1 MHKTLILATLVMTAS
16 GGAATAEPFTVQDML
31 AMQRISDP
39 QVSPDGSRVAFVLRT
54 TDLEANRG
62 RTDIWLVGTDGEGLR
77 QLTTHEEGDSSPR
90 WAPDGESLYFLSSR
104 SGSSQVWRL
113 RLAGGEPQQVTDLPL
128 DVGNLTVSPDGAR
141 LAFSL
146 AVFPDCEG
154 LECTVERS
162 AETEEP
168 PSGQAYEQMF
178 VRHWDTWEDGR
189 RNHVFVYDLAEE
201 TATDV
206 MAGMAADCPS
216 KPFGGGEEFTFTP
229 DGSGVVF
236 TARDGGLNEPWS
248 TDFDLYLA
256 PADGS
261 AASRNLT
268 EDNAAW
274 DTLPVFSPDGSK
286 LAYLAMQTPGY
297 ESDRFRVVLR
307 DWPEGETRVL
317 TETWDRSPGS
327 LAFSRDGGTLYATAT
342 DLGNVSLFAIDATS
356 GEVRRLLDEGHV
368 RSPQPAGERIL
379 FGLDHFRSPVE
390 LYTVSADGGD
400 RRQIT
405 DVNGGRLAEI
415 SFGEPEAFTFEG
427 AEGDTVHGWLIRP
440 AALDMENR
448 EPQRKYP
455 VAFLIHGGPQGSFG
469 NDFHYRWNRQIYA
482 AAGYAM
488 VTIDFHGS
496 TGYGQAFT
504 DSIQND
510 WGGKPLVDLQQGLT
524 AVLERNPWMD
534 GDRVCALGAS
544 YGGFMIN
551 WIAGQWPDRF
561 RCLVN
566 HDGVFDQRSMYFAT
580 EELWFPEHDF
590 GGPYW
595 EVPENY
601 ERFNPA
607 RSVDRWQTPMLVV
620 HGALDYRVPLEQ
632 GLGAFTAL
640 QRQGVPSRFLYFP
653 DENHWVLSAKN
664 SIQWHEEV
672 LAWLGRWL
680 REEETEEEP

>member
-1 MHKTLILATLVMTAS
+1 MPRTLSLVILTVAIVGTAA
-16 GGAATAEPFTVQDML
+16 GADPFTVHDLL

-39 QVSPDGSRVAFVLRT
+39 QVSPDGGRVAFVLRT
-54 TDLEANRG
+54 TDLEANSG
-62 RTDIWLVGTDGEGLR
+62 RTDLWLVGADGEGLR
-77 QLTTHEEGDSSPR
+77 QLTTHEEGDSNPR
-90 WAPDGESLYFLSSR
+90 WTPDGDSLYFVSSR

-113 RLAGGEPQQVTDLPL
+113 RLAGGEPEQVTDLPL
-128 DVGNLTVSPDGAR
+128 DVANLTVSQDGER

-154 LECTVERS
+154 LECTVERTE
-162 AETEEP
+162 AAEEP
-168 PSGQAYEQMF
+168 PSGQAYDQMF

-189 RNHVFVYDLAEE
+189 RNHVFVYDLAEGA
-201 TATDV
+201 ATDV
-206 MAGMAADCPS
+206 MAGMVADCPS

-236 TARDGGLNEPWS
+236 TARDGGPNEPWS

-261 AASRNLT
+261 AAPRNLT
-268 EDNAAW
+268 EENAAW
-274 DTLPVFSPDGSK
+274 DTLPVFSPDGSQ

-327 LAFSRDGGTLYATAT
+327 LAFSSDGGMLYATAT
-342 DLGNVSLFAIDATS
+342 DLGNVSLFAIDLAD

-368 RSPQPAGERIL
+368 SSPQPAGERIL

-405 DVNGGRLAEI
+405 DVNGDRLTET

-440 AALDMENR
+440 AGF
-448 EPQRKYP
+448 EPDEKYP

-469 NDFHYRWNRQIYA
+469 NDFNYRWNREIYA

-510 WGGKPLVDLQQGLT
+510 WGGKPLVDLQKGLA

-534 GDRVCALGAS
+534 GERVCALGAS

-561 RCLVN
+561 RCLIN

-595 EVPENY
+595 EVPESY

-607 RSVDRWQTPMLVV
+607 RFVDRWQTPMLVV

-640 QRQGVPSRFLYFP
+640 QRRGVPSRFLYFP

-672 LAWLGRWL
+672 LGWLDRWL